1 MDTDK
6 DPTSKQSFTEFQQ
19 TADYHNA
26 ASTTASRDPDNAT
39 PIANQQINT
48 PKKKKI
54 IWLFVLIG
62 VMLITIGII
71 TSYLF
76 IKDNADKAADNYTT
90 SLKTYIT
97 QLYNRVNSPTG
108 SPEDIKDF
116 LLKLKRP
123 QLASTFYSVASSKY
137 TAAQTLAI
145 ESKNKL
151 IPFDEQMASFVTVY
165 NYQQVSRDLVV
176 KAGSAYQPT
185 SDNSKYLSNSLNIM
199 KQVKALA
206 DKIQV
211 SSELKPGFAGIS
223 KRSEDM
229 ITAFT
234 AMITAYNAG
243 DQITFKA
250 ADAKFTAIS
259 DAEAAIEKELFTD
272 YYDGLL
278 SKFVEST
285 KGLKEYA
292 NSIK

>member
-1 MDTDK
+1 MDTGSDN
-6 DPTSKQSFTEFQQ
+6 KQSSTEFQQ

-26 ASTTASRDPDNAT
+26 ASTTASRDPDNVT
-39 PIANQQINT
+39 PIANQQIDT
-48 PKKKKI
+48 PKKKRV

-62 VMLITIGII
+62 IVLITIGII

-108 SPEDIKDF
+108 SPEDVKDF

-123 QLASTFYSVASSKY
+123 QLASTFYSVVSSKY

-211 SSELKPGFAGIS
+211 SSELKLGFAGIS

-234 AMITAYNAG
+234 AMITAHNAG
-243 DQITFKA
+243 DQIAFKA
-250 ADAKFTAIS
+250 ADVKFMAIS
-259 DAEAAIEKELFTD
+259 NAEAAIEKELFAD

-292 NSIK
+292 NTIPTS